1 MHILRA
7 ITAILVMVGVSGCSS
22 IFFFPQKS
30 HIQAPD
36 QLDLEYED
44 VYLESEIDI
53 TIHGWWLSAKAP
65 LQGTVYFLHGNAE
78 NISTHIHNVAWLP
91 EHGYEVFL
99 IDYRGF
105 GLSQGSP
112 DLPGALEDIRTGFQ
126 YLLER
131 NANRE
136 APVYLLGQSLGASMA
151 LYFAATNPQ
160 ARQNLDAVIS
170 DAAFTRYSDIT
181 RHAAGK
187 SWLTWV
193 LQYPASWSMIRGYD
207 PLDFVADISPVPLLL
222 IHSTDDPIIP
232 YAYSQQ
238 LLQAASPPKSF
249 LETSGPHTATFG
261 NRDYRNFL
269 LGYLQTTGP
278 GGYREHRQGSL
289 AP

>member
-1 MHILRA
+1 MI
-7 ITAILVMVGVSGCSS
+7 GVSGCSS
-22 IFFFPQKS
+22 MFFFPQKS
-30 HIQAPD
+30 HLQTPD
-36 QLDLEYED
+36 QLGLEYED
-44 VYLESEIDI
+44 VYLESGIDI
-53 TIHGWWLSAKAP
+53 SIHGWWLSAKAP

-91 EHGYEVFL
+91 EYGYEVFL

-136 APVYLLGQSLGASMA
+136 VPVYLLGQSLGASMA
-151 LYFAATNPQ
+151 LYFAATDPH

-181 RHAAGK
+181 RHATGQ
-187 SWLTWV
+187 SWLTWA

-238 LLQAASPPKSF
+238 LFQVALPPKSF
-249 LETSGPHTATFG
+249 LGTNGPHTATFG

-269 LGYLQTTGP
+269 LEYLQTTAP
-278 GGYREHRQGSL
+278 GGYRGHRQGSL